1 MNKTMQGYH
10 GKPLQVLEQGDL
22 FEVTYRRFV
31 GEIVARQ
38 EDELN
43 QYSSRKVP
51 RLWLEDEAARKM

>member
-10 GKPLQVLEQGDL
+10 GKPLQVLEQGNL

-51 RLWLEDEAARKM
+51 RL